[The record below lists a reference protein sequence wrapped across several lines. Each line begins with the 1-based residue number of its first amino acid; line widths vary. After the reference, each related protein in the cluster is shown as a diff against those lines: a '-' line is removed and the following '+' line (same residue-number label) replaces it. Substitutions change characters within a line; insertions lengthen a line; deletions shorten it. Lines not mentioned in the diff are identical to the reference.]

1 MRASRFFL
9 IVAISLGVASCGQG
23 PPGPKGDAGAPGAPG
38 PPGLQGVQGPSGPPG
53 PPGPQG
59 PPGLASKTHV
69 IRVDCILQSCQA
81 QCEEN
86 EVLVTAYCGVNR
98 KPASFLGENAA
109 TCGIAPSPE
118 DSQLVAVCVRSQVQ

>member
-9 IVAISLGVASCGQG
+9 IAISLGVASCGQG

-38 PPGLQGVQGPSGPPG
+38 PRGLQGVQGPSGPP
-53 PPGPQG
+53 G

-81 QCEEN
+81 QCDEN